1 MYWLTDELF
10 YTPILQK
17 AIMTRNR
24 FQLILNFLHFN
35 DNANPTF
42 DINNDGR
49 DRLHKVVPFTEL
61 LRVAV
66 KEYKHLVRM
75 SALMNHYFNS
85 KVDYFSNN
93 TLQQNALFSE

>member
-1 MYWLTDELF
+1 
-10 YTPILQK
+10 
-17 AIMTRNR
+17 MTRNR

-35 DNANPTF
+35 DNANPTV

-61 LRVAV
+61 LRIAV

-93 TLQQNALFSE
+93 TLQQNALVSE